1 MELAGY
7 SEASVA
13 LVFLPRC
20 GNIIV
25 YKNIIADVIIRKSHS
40 AHLKEDCKE

>member
-25 YKNIIADVIIRKSHS
+25 YKNIIADVIIRSHS
-40 AHLKEDCKE
+40 LSTSKARL